1 MKFGCFNRVKIRV
14 GCAQFAELP
23 PRMVMCQGKLRV
35 FARGDDQV
43 NLWRQS
49 FEQKRND
56 IVNRFGINHMLV
68 VKDKHKMLGCNGNF
82 VESGGQNCFDL

>member
-1 MKFGCFNRVKIRV
+1 
-14 GCAQFAELP
+14 
-23 PRMVMCQGKLRV
+23 MVMCQGKLRV